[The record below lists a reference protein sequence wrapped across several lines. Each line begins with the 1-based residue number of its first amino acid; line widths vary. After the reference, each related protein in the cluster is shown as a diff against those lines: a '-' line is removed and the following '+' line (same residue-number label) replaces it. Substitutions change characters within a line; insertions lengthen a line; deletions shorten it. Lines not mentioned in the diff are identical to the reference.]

1 MCRSS
6 YHHYRYEDRRSATPR
21 SVSDPVASR
30 GTTRVSDRDRNRVVE
45 LLKQHTADG
54 RLTLEEFEARVDETL
69 AARTGSDLRMVL
81 RDLPVPDRGRPRP
94 RSLPSVAGSTF
105 RFPVI
110 ALVVV
115 LFWVVVGHLPLW
127 PLFVAGFLWFR
138 VGAGRHRRA
147 RWNYDRPD
155 PIEAEDITTY

>member
-21 SVSDPVASR
+21 SVSDPVASA
-30 GTTRVSDRDRNRVVE
+30 GTTRVSDTDRNRVIE

-54 RLTLEEFEARVDETL
+54 RLTLEEFETRVDETL
-69 AARTGSDLRMVL
+69 ASRTGSDLRMVL
-81 RDLPVPDRGRPRP
+81 RDLPVPDRGQPRS
-94 RSLPSVAGSTF
+94 RSLPSAGSVL

-110 ALVVV
+110 PLVV
-115 LFWVVVGHLPLW
+115 LFWLFVGHLVLW
-127 PLFVAGFLWFR
+127 PLFVAAFLWFR

-147 RWNYDRPD
+147 RWGYDGPERS
-155 PIEAEDITTY
+155 EADDITTSV